1 METLRLKR
9 EGSDSLEGGST
20 AVGYLTR
27 GPVGPSQCPPALW
40 LILSCDLRIRNN
52 PGTQE
57 S

>member
-20 AVGYLTR
+20 AVVYLTR